1 MARGDDIKN
10 ILYLAKNMR
19 DSTTGYSIQDIQDEC
34 GVSRRTAI
42 RIKDIIS
49 DVFEIEEVPNYTS
62 KIKKW
67 RLRRG
72 TLDRILAFSADEI
85 ATLEDCQAYMKNQN
99 YTNRCDLLP
108 EIIQKMKFTTSGSVQ
123 NDVDFL
129 LESQGYAV
137 HQAPKIKLDKE
148 TFEKI
153 SEAILSDK
161 YLAFRYKNKKGEE
174 KLRKVAPYAVIYSEY
189 TYLVAKDEGDS
200 IYKHFLL
207 YKMQN
212 TRVTNE
218 YFDKDET
225 FNLQEHLSKA
235 FGAFQDLKPMKI
247 ELLFSEKV
255 KDIIENYSLHPNQKI
270 IPNPDGTTTVK
281 FEAGGAYEIC
291 WFLFRWGKDVQII
304 EPQELKDTYKNL
316 LSEVIKQL

>member
-148 TFEKI
+148 TLEKI

-161 YLAFRYKNKKGEE
+161 YLAYRYNNKKGEE
-174 KLRKVAPYAVIYSEY
+174 KLRKVAPYEVIYSEY
-189 TYLVAKDEGDS
+189 T
-200 IYKHFLL
+200 
-207 YKMQN
+207 
-212 TRVTNE
+212 
-218 YFDKDET
+218 
-225 FNLQEHLSKA
+225 
-235 FGAFQDLKPMKI
+235 
-247 ELLFSEKV
+247 
-255 KDIIENYSLHPNQKI
+255 
-270 IPNPDGTTTVK
+270 
-281 FEAGGAYEIC
+281 
-291 WFLFRWGKDVQII
+291 
-304 EPQELKDTYKNL
+304 
-316 LSEVIKQL
+316 